1 MNLRRAAQRI
11 LIGFAACGLLWSA
24 SAQPKPASTATH
36 HSLWQVQG
44 QSNVVY
50 LLGSVHVLKA
60 DNYPL
65 PAVIERAF
73 TNSAIAA
80 FETDIGAME
89 QPETQ
94 MKVLSRA
101 RLPEGQ
107 TLQEQLSP
115 AVYSSF
121 TNHAAQVGLPLMAF
135 EQLKPSIA
143 AVTLDVVDLQKQGFD
158 PEYGLDKHFYA
169 LARKTGKET
178 ATLETVDFQ
187 IGMLTDFSKEEG
199 ELLMET
205 TLKDMDKMKSE
216 FGKLLTAWE
225 TGDANALEK
234 LLNEASKEAPAIYKR
249 LLTDRSASWV
259 PKIQEWLRGNKNV
272 IVIVG
277 AGHLVGREG
286 VVELLRGRGLKV
298 NQL

>member
-1 MNLRRAAQRI
+1 MIVRKATQRI
-11 LIGFAACGLLWSA
+11 LIGLVGLGLLSSA
-24 SAQPKPASTATH
+24 FAQRATSTTSTH

-44 QSNVVY
+44 KSNVVY

-60 DNYPL
+60 ENYPL
-65 PAVIERAF
+65 PVVIERAF
-73 TNSAIAA
+73 TNSVIVA

-94 MKVLSRA
+94 MKVLTKA

-121 TNHAAQVGLPLMAF
+121 TNHAAQDGLPLMAF

-143 AVTLDVVDLQKQGFD
+143 AVTLAVVDLQKQGFD

-178 ATLETVDFQ
+178 AALETVDFQ
-187 IGMLTDFSKEEG
+187 IGLLTDFSKEEG

-216 FGKLLTAWE
+216 FGTLLTAWE
-225 TGDANALEK
+225 TGDADALER

-259 PKIQEWLRGNKNV
+259 PKIQEWLSGSKNV

-286 VVELLRGRGLKV
+286 VVELLRSRGLKV

>member
-1 MNLRRAAQRI
+1 
-11 LIGFAACGLLWSA
+11 
-24 SAQPKPASTATH
+24 
-36 HSLWQVQG
+36 VQG

-50 LLGSVHVLKA
+50 LLGSVHVLKSE
-60 DNYPL
+60 NYPL
-65 PAVIERAF
+65 PAVIEGAF
-73 TNSAIAA
+73 SNSAIAV

-89 QPETQ
+89 KPETQ
-94 MKVLSRA
+94 MKVLGRA

-115 AVYSSF
+115 AVYSNF
-121 TNHAAQVGLPLMAF
+121 TNHIAQVGLPMMMF
-135 EQLKPSIA
+135 DQLKPSIA
-143 AVTLDVVDLQKQGFD
+143 AVTLAVVDLQKQGFD

-169 LARKTGKET
+169 LAQKTGKEI
-178 ATLETVDFQ
+178 AMLETVDFQ
-187 IGMLTDFSKEEG
+187 VGLLTDLSKEEG
-199 ELLMET
+199 ELLVET
-205 TLKDMDKMKSE
+205 TLKDIDKMKNE

-225 TGDANALEK
+225 TGDADTLEQ

-249 LLTDRSASWV
+249 LLTDRSAGWV
-259 PKIQEWLRGNKNV
+259 PKIQEWLRGSKNV

-286 VVELLRGRGLKV
+286 VVELLRRRGLKV